1 MKKIRLRIANNVDI
15 TKLFSAS
22 IRCGSTY
29 NYELTLETHS
39 NNTFPTIR
47 AIPSFVVIVEPIC
60 ESKRT
65 IEYKMMPNGDIR
77 AFQAQAKDKRGANGE
92 SIYDPKNIAPTIL
105 VDGKIN
111 IILYEKD

>member
-1 MKKIRLRIANNVDI
+1 
-15 TKLFSAS
+15 
-22 IRCGSTY
+22 
-29 NYELTLETHS
+29 
-39 NNTFPTIR
+39 
-47 AIPSFVVIVEPIC
+47 
-60 ESKRT
+60 
-65 IEYKMMPNGDIR
+65 MMPNGDIR